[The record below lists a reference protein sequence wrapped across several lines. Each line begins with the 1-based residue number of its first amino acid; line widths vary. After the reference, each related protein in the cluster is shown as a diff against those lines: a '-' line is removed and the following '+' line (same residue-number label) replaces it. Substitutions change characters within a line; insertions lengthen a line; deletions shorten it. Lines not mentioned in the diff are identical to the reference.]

1 MATPVP
7 LAPHARDATQTDRA
21 VLGIRDL
28 VLRGEFKAGERLPEL
43 ALAEL
48 LGVSRTPIR
57 AALQKLAEEGLLEPA
72 TSTGYLVRSFSD
84 NDIFDAI
91 EVRGTIEGLA
101 ARLAAE
107 RGVSKLV
114 LDQMRDTLAQID
126 ETLAKAS
133 PGDAHLSRY
142 SALNGRFHQLLL
154 EASGSEMVARA
165 LARVT
170 ALPFAAADAFVAA
183 QAEIP
188 GSLEILKLAQ
198 LQHHEI
204 VGAIEAR
211 SSARA
216 EPLVREHSR
225 NARKNLELALRNGEA
240 MKHFPGAPLIRRRG
254 GV

>member
-7 LAPHARDATQTDRA
+7 LAPLARDASQTDRA
-21 VLGIRDL
+21 ILGIRDL

-101 ARLAAE
+101 
-107 RGVSKLV
+107 G
-114 LDQMRDTLAQID
+114 
-126 ETLAKAS
+126 
-133 PGDAHLSRY
+133 
-142 SALNGRFHQLLL
+142 
-154 EASGSEMVARA
+154 
-165 LARVT
+165 VT

-188 GSLEILKLAQ
+188 GSLEILKFAQ

-204 VGAIEAR
+204 VDAIEAR

-254 GV
+254 V

>member
-1 MATPVP
+1 MASPVP
-7 LAPHARDATQTDRA
+7 LAPLGREATQTDRA

-48 LGVSRTPIR
+48 LGISRTPIR

-72 TSTGYLVRSFSD
+72 ASTGYLVRSFSD

-114 LDQMRDTLAQID
+114 LDEMRDTLAQID
-126 ETLAKAS
+126 LTLTKAS
-133 PGDAHLSRY
+133 PGAAHLSRY
-142 SALNGRFHQLLL
+142 SALNGRFHALLL
-154 EASGSEMVARA
+154 DASGSAMVARA
-165 LARVT
+165 LVRVT
-170 ALPFAAADAFVAA
+170 SLPFAAADAFVAG
-183 QAEIP
+183 QGEIP
-188 GSLEILKLAQ
+188 GSLEILRIAQ

-204 VGAIEAR
+204 VDAIEAR

-216 EPLVREHSR
+216 EPLVREHAR
-225 NARKNLELALRNGEA
+225 NARKNLELALRNGDA
-240 MKHFPGAPLIRRRG
+240 MKRFPGAPLIRRRG
-254 GV
+254 GA